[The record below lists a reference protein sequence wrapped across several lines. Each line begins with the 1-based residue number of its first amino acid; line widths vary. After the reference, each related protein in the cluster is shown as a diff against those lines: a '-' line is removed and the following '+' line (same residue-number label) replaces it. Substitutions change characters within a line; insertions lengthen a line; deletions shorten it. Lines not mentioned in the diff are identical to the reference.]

1 MGTEKEIGKTAIE
14 ERPEREQVRIASDSV
29 AESLAEYIGQL
40 SPAQVEIL
48 EIGLGG
54 LNDMDKLSFTDLA
67 AIPLIMLP
75 SDRLKICKAYSSR
88 KNGDYN
94 AIMED
99 IKLSLDE
106 ISEDDFIEWLAKT
119 DNIVLPPEYTE
130 NGKEELLI
138 DINTETAVDWLNSK
152 LEPFLYALM
161 EWRLPTDEYE
171 TLVKGKIES
180 WLGEEHTAEV
190 KPVEAA
196 EEKRTNRTRKAADD
210 IVDKPKNLLE
220 IITHPQ
226 YVNALGTEES
236 GNAYLQL
243 YRRDAI
249 EDIIFDDGSIY
260 FKSGNKRVLQ
270 AQLTDFRTKEGI
282 SDLDMPM
289 LRVLYNFYL
298 QGKRKNPEV
307 KVVTAYIPDLYEYV
321 TGEGKRNVPATV
333 YLKDE
338 AGNFVLDENGEKK
351 IARKG
356 FADYLLDL
364 FRKNLHNA
372 IGTIYT
378 GRPDPSQYPVITF
391 QGYNAELNTISFSSP
406 YFEKLIGTMEENR
419 LEYTHKTNGRQFKLG
434 KPVHSLMIHSDIV
447 SERNKI
453 AIRNT
458 EIIVT
463 VIEQAGESVKNPH
476 IRIATIIERNELLAE
491 KLASSKNISRDLD
504 RAFRKTYELLRTH
517 TRLQEKYKDIQLP
530 SEADIPK
537 ARDYRSKVLTFNHKG
552 LNKNFIEEEQEKPL
566 TAREKIQALNS
577 VESAEDKRRVL
588 TEIIEKG
595 NREGE

>member
-1 MGTEKEIGKTAIE
+1 M
-14 ERPEREQVRIASDSV
+14 
-29 AESLAEYIGQL
+29 
-40 SPAQVEIL
+40 
-48 EIGLGG
+48 
-54 LNDMDKLSFTDLA
+54 
-67 AIPLIMLP
+67 
-75 SDRLKICKAYSSR
+75 
-88 KNGDYN
+88 
-94 AIMED
+94 
-99 IKLSLDE
+99 
-106 ISEDDFIEWLAKT
+106 
-119 DNIVLPPEYTE
+119 PPDYTE

-138 DINTETAVDWLNSK
+138 DLNTETAVDWLNSK

-351 IARKG
+351 RPYIIHRSSIGCYGRTMALLIEKFAGAFPVWMAPTQVKVLSLTDRT
-356 FADYLLDL
+356 ADYA
-364 FRKNLHNA
+364 KEVA
-372 IGTIYT
+372 
-378 GRPDPSQYPVITF
+378 
-391 QGYNAELNTISFSSP
+391 AELGKYGIRAESDTRSEKIGYKIREAQMEKIP
-406 YFEKLIGTMEENR
+406 YMIVLGDKEKESGLFAVRDRAEGD
-419 LEYTHKTNGRQFKLG
+419 LG
-434 KPVHSLMIHSDIV
+434 VMTKEAFL
-447 SERNKI
+447 
-453 AIRNT
+453 
-458 EIIVT
+458 
-463 VIEQAGESVKNPH
+463 Q
-476 IRIATIIERNELLAE
+476 RIQKEVAE
-491 KLASSKNISRDLD
+491 KTIR
-504 RAFRKTYELLRTH
+504 
-517 TRLQEKYKDIQLP
+517 
-530 SEADIPK
+530 
-537 ARDYRSKVLTFNHKG
+537 
-552 LNKNFIEEEQEKPL
+552 
-566 TAREKIQALNS
+566 
-577 VESAEDKRRVL
+577 
-588 TEIIEKG
+588 
-595 NREGE
+595 